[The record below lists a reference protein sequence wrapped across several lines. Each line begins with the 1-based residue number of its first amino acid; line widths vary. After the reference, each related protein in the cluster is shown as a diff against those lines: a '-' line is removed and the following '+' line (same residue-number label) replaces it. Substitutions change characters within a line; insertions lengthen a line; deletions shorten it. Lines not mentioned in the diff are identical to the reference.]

1 MTDDQRDE
9 YTHTRKE
16 KPVRIRAKKVQAKE
30 KSVLLGMMGGQV
42 LIRHDHFPFDATYT
56 LGREGESE
64 AAREK
69 LDPGMVALMVSKGL
83 LWASSQTGRG
93 DVRYARTD
101 LAQDA
106 AVHNWVI
113 QPATSLPDLFLD
125 E

>member
-1 MTDDQRDE
+1 MTDMDNDTR
-9 YTHTRKE
+9 TRKE

-30 KSVLLGMMGGQV
+30 KAVLLGMMGGST

-56 LGREGESE
+56 LGKDGESE

-69 LDPGMVALMVSKGL
+69 LDAGLVALMVSKGL
-83 LWASSQTGRG
+83 LWAPGAIVRG
-93 DVRYARTD
+93 DVRYTRTE

-125 E
+125 G